1 MFETFVNTFPNTS
14 EEILS
19 KIEMYYLLLVKWNK
33 SLNLVQKDTLIREV
47 FEKRHLIDCWQL
59 VLHLDKAHTVLDV
72 GSGAGLPGVLLA
84 IAGFDVDLVEQDMS
98 KVSFLKNCK
107 SILDL
112 NCNILPMD
120 VFLLSRPYQ
129 QMTSRAFSQ
138 MEVLL
143 KIQSIVSRE
152 TKGVFLKGA
161 NHMNEI
167 EDAKRIWNFDV
178 VLNDSL
184 SSKDGKILTISN
196 LSRRESVML

>member
-1 MFETFVNTFPNTS
+1 
-14 EEILS
+14 
-19 KIEMYYLLLVKWNK
+19 
-33 SLNLVQKDTLIREV
+33 
-47 FEKRHLIDCWQL
+47 
-59 VLHLDKAHTVLDV
+59 
-72 GSGAGLPGVLLA
+72 
-84 IAGFDVDLVEQDMS
+84 
-98 KVSFLKNCK
+98 
-107 SILDL
+107 
-112 NCNILPMD
+112 
-120 VFLLSRPYQ
+120 PYQ